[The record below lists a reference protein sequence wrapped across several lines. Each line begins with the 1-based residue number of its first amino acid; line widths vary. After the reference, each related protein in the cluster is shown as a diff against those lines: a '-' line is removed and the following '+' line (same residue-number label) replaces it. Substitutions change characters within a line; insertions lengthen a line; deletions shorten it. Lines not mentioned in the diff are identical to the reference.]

1 MKQMYDCQ
9 NTPPNGRKSKILIFR
24 LLNNKP
30 IFLSMD
36 LLIGKKTPKIYQKR
50 ALQHL
55 SEKKP
60 KPEV

>member
-1 MKQMYDCQ
+1 MIAR
-9 NTPPNGRKSKILIFR
+9 TPPPNGRKSKILIFR

>member
-1 MKQMYDCQ
+1 
-9 NTPPNGRKSKILIFR
+9 
-24 LLNNKP
+24 
-30 IFLSMD
+30 MD
-36 LLIGKKTPKIYQKR
+36 LLIGKKTPEIYQKR